1 MLTTH
6 THQLAKKSRL
16 LPSSP
21 RMLFSPFLSPSPGDR
36 SRDLRDGRMLR
47 TNEQTGVGR
56 EWLLLLA
63 PAWLSGEPSTC
74 WRAALC
80 TSMFRSQACPLGLLE
95 QIPASA
101 CSSPFSQALCT
112 PSLAQSRS
120 SEQEVSCFL
129 CAWDS
134 PGSAALRAE
143 ELFNFP
149 MSLSRS
155 NPLRFRIGPV

>member
-21 RMLFSPFLSPSPGDR
+21 RMLFSPLLSPSPGDR
-36 SRDLRDGRMLR
+36 SRDPRDGRMLW
-47 TNEQTGVGR
+47 TVWAESGSSS
-56 EWLLLLA
+56 LLLPGLVGSPPPVGGQPSA
-63 PAWLSGEPSTC
+63 LPCSGARPVP
-74 WRAALC
+74 W
-80 TSMFRSQACPLGLLE
+80 GLLE

-101 CSSPFSQALCT
+101 CCSPFSQALCA
-112 PSLAQSRS
+112 PSLARSRS

-129 CAWDS
+129 CVLDS